1 MKRSACLP
9 LLLTAVLLCSCGSNA
24 KKAPTRPDQFIS
36 EERQFAAPSDGD
48 TIAIFSTSLGEVRA
62 VLYPDAAPMAVYN
75 FVGLAR
81 SGYYDG
87 TIIWRSQYGF
97 AVQGGDATGTGTGGS
112 TIWSNTPYPLEA
124 DASLKH
130 YAGALCAAFA
140 QGGDVTGGNSQF
152 YFVAALP
159 DSVSSDQQ
167 AELAQNGYT
176 DSQVAAYAAVGGLPY
191 LDNTDTVFGQVY
203 QGMDIVDAMACVETT
218 KDEDGN
224 DTWKPTEDAAIT
236 IEKVTITTYPGPA
249 AGEQQASQRQ
259 QRRVMGGCLPLLY
272 VTCNQIIPAE
282 P

>member
-140 QGGDVTGGNSQF
+140 QGGDITGGEQPILLRRGPS
-152 YFVAALP
+152 
-159 DSVSSDQQ
+159 
-167 AELAQNGYT
+167 
-176 DSQVAAYAAVGGLPY
+176 
-191 LDNTDTVFGQVY
+191 GQCK
-203 QGMDIVDAMACVETT
+203 QR
-218 KDEDGN
+218 
-224 DTWKPTEDAAIT
+224 PTGRA
-236 IEKVTITTYPGPA
+236 GPERLH
-249 AGEQQASQRQ
+249 GQP
-259 QRRVMGGCLPLLY
+259 GGCLRGRGRAAVPR
-272 VTCNQIIPAE
+272 
-282 P
+282 

>member
-1 MKRSACLP
+1 M
-9 LLLTAVLLCSCGSNA
+9 T
-24 KKAPTRPDQFIS
+24 
-36 EERQFAAPSDGD
+36 APSSG
-48 TIAIFSTSLGEVRA
+48 AASTALRCRA
-62 VLYPDAAPMAVYN
+62 ATPPAQAPA
-75 FVGLAR
+75 
-81 SGYYDG
+81 
-87 TIIWRSQYGF
+87 
-97 AVQGGDATGTGTGGS
+97 GS
-112 TIWSNTPYPLEA
+112 TIWSNAPYPLEA

-236 IEKVTITTYPGPA
+236 IEKVTHHHLSRPRGR
-249 AGEQQASQRQ
+249 GRSHQRQ

>member
-97 AVQGGDATGTGTGGS
+97 AVQGGDATGHRHRRLHDLEQHPLPAGGRRLAEALRRGAVRGLCSGRRCHRRQQPILLRRGPSGQCKQRPTGRAGPERLHGQPGGCLRGCGRG
-112 TIWSNTPYPLEA
+112 W
-124 DASLKH
+124 
-130 YAGALCAAFA
+130 
-140 QGGDVTGGNSQF
+140 
-152 YFVAALP
+152 
-159 DSVSSDQQ
+159 
-167 AELAQNGYT
+167 
-176 DSQVAAYAAVGGLPY
+176 PY

-203 QGMDIVDAMACVETT
+203 QGMDVVDAMACVETT

-249 AGEQQASQRQ
+249 AGDEATSDSS
-259 QRRVMGGCLPLLY
+259 VG
-272 VTCNQIIPAE
+272 
-282 P
+282 